1 VQRFIENG
9 GLEELQKQLASALET
24 MQKEETSSKK
34 KLVDQLLKLIR
45 LLVISAFDFSLKEH
59 KIIENFPQEEK

>member
-1 VQRFIENG
+1 
-9 GLEELQKQLASALET
+9 

-45 LLVISAFDFSLKEH
+45 LLVISAFDFNIK
-59 KIIENFPQEEK
+59 